1 VLLPAAG
8 GLRVL
13 SDLEHE
19 GGTGEPAVTNV
30 AETTRPAIAYAAKPA
45 SPELFEG
52 GLAEPVGPGGDT
64 GRVGDWQPPQT
75 PQQLGWSPGQAILND
90 TGARQPEHT
99 FYQPVPVVARIV
111 WEGDGEEFIET
122 VAAGWSGQNV
132 RGYRTGG
139 TDLPRCGSTRRTS
152 PGNRRPRKG
161 AID

>member
-1 VLLPAAG
+1 MRRSVTAG
-8 GLRVL
+8 
-13 SDLEHE
+13 E

-30 AETTRPAIAYAAKPA
+30 AETTRPAIAYAAKLA

-64 GRVGDWQPPQT
+64 GRVGHWQPPQT

-111 WEGDGEEFIET
+111 WEGDGEDFIET

-132 RGYRTGG
+132 YVRLPDRRYRLTSVWL
-139 TDLPRCGSTRRTS
+139 DAADVTRR
-152 PGNRRPRKG
+152 
-161 AID
+161 